1 VVGMEKIDVIKRLKE
16 ILDFSE
22 DMAIECEEH
31 YNDDS
36 KNPWKQDVITLKEA
50 IRLLEEDLSCY

>member
-1 VVGMEKIDVIKRLKE
+1 MEKIDVIKRLKE
-16 ILDFSE
+16 ILDFSK
-22 DMAIECEEH
+22 DMVIECEDY

-36 KNPWKQDVITLKEA
+36 NPWKQDVVALKEA